1 MPALQSTDP
10 RAVKRAA
17 LRRAALQLVLGV
29 MAVHAVALAIYYLA
43 DIPATSARTQ
53 TWFTTVWTMC
63 TAAAVALLLRRVRV
77 IRRGR

>member
-1 MPALQSTDP
+1 MPALTSADP

-29 MAVHAVALAIYYLA
+29 VLLHALALAIYYLA
-43 DIPATSARTQ
+43 DISHASPRMQ
-53 TWFTTVWTMC
+53 TTFTTVWTMS
-63 TAAAVALLLRRVRV
+63 TAAVVALLLRRVRL